1 MNENL
6 DLDLGLEYFGD
17 QIMEGVNQT
26 LIWRVNRDG
35 NLAH

>member
-26 LIWRVNRDG
+26 LNRDG
-35 NLAH
+35 FPVD